1 MYRLK
6 VKEIAEQQGLS
17 QNKLSHLAIVDI
29 KVIRRIYRNPQ
40 ESVTL
45 PVLDRL
51 AMALKVDISDLI
63 ESVVPG
69 DVGQA
74 Q

>member
-6 VKEIAEQQGLS
+6 VKELAERRGLS
-17 QNKLSHLAIVDI
+17 QNRLSRLADVDV

-45 PVLDRL
+45 PVLDRI
-51 AMALKVDISDLI
+51 AHVLKVDISELI
-63 ESVVPG
+63 ESVPDEPPG
-69 DVGQA
+69 TR
-74 Q
+74 

>member
-6 VKEIAEQQGLS
+6 VKQLAEARGLS
-17 QNKLSHLAIVDI
+17 QNRLSRLADVDI
-29 KVIRRIYRNPQ
+29 KVVRRIYRNEQ

-51 AMALKVDISDLI
+51 ARVLQVDISELI
-63 ESVVPG
+63 ESVPEK
-69 DVGQA
+69 
-74 Q
+74 

>member
-6 VKEIAEQQGLS
+6 VKDIAQQQGLS
-17 QNKLSHLAIVDI
+17 QNRLSRLADVDI
-29 KVIRRIYRNPQ
+29 KVVRRIYRNPH

-51 AMALKVDISDLI
+51 AKALHVDISELI
-63 ESVVPG
+63 ESIP
-69 DVGQA
+69 DE
-74 Q
+74 